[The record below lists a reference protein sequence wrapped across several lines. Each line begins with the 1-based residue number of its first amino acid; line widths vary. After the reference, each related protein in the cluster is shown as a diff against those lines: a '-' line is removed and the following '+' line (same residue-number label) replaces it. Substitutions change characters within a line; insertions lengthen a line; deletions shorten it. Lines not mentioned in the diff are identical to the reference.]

1 MALVV
6 SKSIILLILVFGLNT
21 SITHAFAG
29 DNSLNVYKINLNLL
43 DNYKVIKKGTLL
55 DLVLL
60 NDISTTK
67 NEKRNLIDFEV
78 LNNDN
83 LNIKASGSISMLT
96 NGERF
101 SMHSS
106 VGLSTA
112 KLFLDDGQE
121 INFSASSPEFQGAH
135 PSRTGNSSLNSL
147 GLARAITNLSIASS
161 PATFGASLG
170 ISFLLGGLLSAHQ
183 NGISDFFW
191 GGLDGTGLTFLEK
204 IFRKQPELYLSSGT
218 SLPFVLNQD
227 LKISNGIKMEKFE
240 SVHLNKEEAISK
252 IKQLIEWGDLT
263 GALEL
268 SAKTGQEKI
277 YNQILTVIARR
288 L

>member
-1 MALVV
+1 MVALVA

-21 SITHAFAG
+21 SITYAFVG

-43 DNYKVIKKGTLL
+43 DDYKIIKKGTPL

-60 NDISTTK
+60 NDISTVK
-67 NEKRNLIDFEV
+67 DEERNLINFEV

-121 INFSASSPEFQGAH
+121 INCSASSPEFQGAH
-135 PSRTGNSSLNSL
+135 PPHAGNSSL

-170 ISFLLGGLLSAHQ
+170 ISFLLSGLLSTYQ
-183 NGISDFFW
+183 NGASDLFW

-240 SVHLNKEEAISK
+240 SMHLNNEEALSK

-268 SAKTGQEKI
+268 SAKTGQEEI
-277 YNQILTVIARR
+277 YNQILMKISS
-288 L
+288 